1 MPLPGTVDSGVPPPS
16 LFTSVRSF
24 WRIFLA
30 SLHTRLDLLTTE
42 LHEEAYRLAYLV
54 GAAVIGLLCLHCAF
68 FFLMLGILAAFWD
81 TAYRLWV
88 IFGIFA
94 VYLLIAIGMLV
105 YARSV
110 IVGRP
115 RFLDQTL
122 TELKRDVEGFQAAI
136 NPAEKS
142 S

>member
-1 MPLPGTVDSGVPPPS
+1 
-16 LFTSVRSF
+16 
-24 WRIFLA
+24 
-30 SLHTRLDLLTTE
+30 
-42 LHEEAYRLAYLV
+42 
-54 GAAVIGLLCLHCAF
+54 
-68 FFLMLGILAAFWD
+68 MLGILAAFWD